1 MILIKARAPVALVGG
16 HYIYHCEETILRA
29 VSPVTGNKN
38 AEEAR
43 LLASFQGVDM
53 TKNFYFRLVFYLF
66 RQDCFETRP
75 KSIYFCAT
83 VIHTT

>member
-16 HYIYHCEETILRA
+16 HYIYHCEETVLRA
-29 VSPVTGNKN
+29 VSTVTGTKN

-53 TKNFYFRLVFYLF
+53 TKNFYFRLVSIFFSLRFF
-66 RQDCFETRP
+66 R
-75 KSIYFCAT
+75 
-83 VIHTT
+83 IHPNYCILMQ